1 MIDPFSINTLTDKP
15 FSWKKNF
22 IEKIQFVPEY
32 LLILDAIS

>member
-1 MIDPFSINTLTDKP
+1 MIDPFSINTLTNKP
-15 FSWKKNF
+15 FSWKKV